1 MATRTNAPKRKPGR
15 PSSFTQELADKICE
29 MIADGKSER
38 EICRMEGMPTAV
50 TLRKWKDANPEFLV
64 QSARA
69 RQESADLYDDQRR
82 AICDELTT
90 LARNAAEEGV
100 PIPKGV
106 VEAMR
111 ASMQELA
118 RSAAIRDDSRY
129 GDRKTVKVEP
139 GAGAGEGLK
148 AFYDQW
154 MKDERESV
162 S

>member
-64 QSARA
+64 LSARA

-118 RSAAIRDDSRY
+118 RSAAIRDDRRF
-129 GDRKTVKVEP
+129 GDRKRVDLTGTVEV
-139 GAGAGEGLK
+139 GQGMD
-148 AFYDQW
+148 AFYEALLGDLK
-154 MKDERESV
+154 KDG
-162 S
+162 

>member
-1 MATRTNAPKRKPGR
+1 MNSEKTTRKGGR
-15 PSSFTQELADKICE
+15 PSSYTPELAAKICE

-38 EICRMEGMPTAV
+38 EICRIEGMPSAS
-50 TLRKWKDANPEFLV
+50 TLWRWKEEHPEFRNR
-64 QSARA
+64 SARA

-82 AICDELTT
+82 AICDELTM
-90 LARNAAEEGV
+90 LARNAADEGV

-154 MKDERESV
+154 MKDEQKPV